1 MEIPCLMDF
10 TAHPNRCHKIS
21 KSLCS
26 HYKSQLHRGVSPPAY
41 RHNCRIVSKNGHLRI
56 ATTNVPQK
64 RELYLV
70 DFFTTLMDAK
80 WGWVFLTFCSA
91 FVTSW
96 LFFGT
101 TWWLIVWLRQKLGS
115 DRICVEN
122 VNSWATAFLFSVE
135 TQTTIGYGGRQVR

>member
-1 MEIPCLMDF
+1 MDF
-10 TAHPNRCHKIS
+10 
-21 KSLCS
+21 LW
-26 HYKSQLHRGVSPPAY
+26 L
-41 RHNCRIVSKNGHLRI
+41 KNGTVKTNRSALQEAICKWPAKVGMSLTDSRRKCRSRMVTKRGRI
-56 ATTNVPQK
+56 RVVAANVPQK
-64 RELYLV
+64 RGLYIA
-70 DFFTTLMDAK
+70 DFFTTLIDAK

-101 TWWLIVWLRQKLGS
+101 TWWLIVWIRQKLGS

-122 VNSWATAFLFSVE
+122 VNSWTTAFLFSVE